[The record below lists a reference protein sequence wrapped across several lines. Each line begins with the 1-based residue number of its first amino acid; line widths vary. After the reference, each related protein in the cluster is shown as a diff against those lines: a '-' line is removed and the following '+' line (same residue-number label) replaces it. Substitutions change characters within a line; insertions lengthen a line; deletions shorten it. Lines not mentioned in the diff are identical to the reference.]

1 RAAQLILQTARGE
14 LLSGVAEA
22 GNTKVIPRQITLRL
36 ERLRKLLGTD
46 IPGDEALDALR
57 RLQLSPQ
64 RSDGTI
70 AVTVPSGRQDLNI
83 EVDVIEE
90 VARVV
95 GYDRIPV
102 RETISIVVVPPA
114 PEARAMELIRSTLVA
129 AGYFEAVTFTFVS
142 DALAGDFLPP
152 TFSSLPRADAA

>member
-1 RAAQLILQTARGE
+1 PMSVRRTARALAMKSNSSYRFERGIDPTLVERASRRAAQLMVQTAGGE
-14 LLSGVAEA
+14 LLSRVAEA
-22 GNTKVIPRQITLRL
+22 GSAKVIPRQITLRL
-36 ERLRKLLGTD
+36 KRMRKLLGTD

-95 GYDRIPV
+95 GY
-102 RETISIVVVPPA
+102 
-114 PEARAMELIRSTLVA
+114 
-129 AGYFEAVTFTFVS
+129 
-142 DALAGDFLPP
+142 
-152 TFSSLPRADAA
+152 